1 MEKHHSKEEIP
12 RHNHKE
18 KQKKSGGKHLDQ
30 NRASN
35 SSKDHNRMVPKK
47 TENSKKDVLDT
58 GDKQRTKKKIK
69 GFNKKN
75 KISIDH
81 LLDFQSYEDLEEYQ
95 HKRSHGHRSK
105 AKYNSGRKYSD
116 THNKLQ
122 LQGMSFINVN
132 YKFVVDYRYNCM
144 PQKLDP
150 NVPIDLKHIL
160 QIIVPKGNTCPICL
174 SDDPVAPRMICSC
187 GHILCLTCLISLLE
201 SDIPTFNKKDEYT
214 IPQKYRECPL
224 CFSVIREKEIKP
236 VIIENIDER
245 FEIPKI
251 NDEVILT
258 LMSRYQ
264 DSVISLPKNLQR
276 HDDDFPMIDENSSYH
291 QYLRIFRGGL
301 EHILDMYDTDRRNI
315 LETFRNDS
323 EDYDEDSK
331 YVAKALKNI
340 ETDVDNWTNY
350 FSQTILERSHVL
362 QVDDSTSH
370 SSGLFYYYQT
380 GFNTSTKYVLS
391 PLDIKILK
399 TNYENDYTKLP
410 STIIAKVE
418 NIKYEDLTEEAA
430 TKKYKYLAH
439 YPLGTSLGFLE
450 CDWSK
455 SNYIDEGTWNNFKDD
470 LTKRSRNSARKLKR
484 EDREK
489 QRALINEEKRTRNF
503 FENENNGVLGY
514 QSEDEV
520 ARHFGS
526 LSIIDN
532 RNLPPLSSDSS
543 RNVEDALEALTDLQT
558 TIWGTKIPKP
568 ESEDSDSND
577 EWGTQELLRKAREEI
592 ENSKNNEGNAKGKK
606 KKKKLV
612 LLSSNSSW

>member
-1 MEKHHSKEEIP
+1 MEKNHSKEDIP
-12 RHNHKE
+12 HVDHREN
-18 KQKKSGGKHLDQ
+18 QKKRGGKHLDH
-30 NRASN
+30 NRALVN
-35 SSKDHNRMVPKK
+35 RKDYERIVSKK
-47 TENSKKDVLDT
+47 TDDSKRDVHNT
-58 GDKQRTKKKIK
+58 ADKLKTKKKIN
-69 GFNKKN
+69 GSNKKK

-95 HKRSHGHRSK
+95 HKRSNGHRSR

-132 YKFVVDYRYNCM
+132 YKFVVDYRYNCK

-174 SDDPVAPRMICSC
+174 SEDPVAPRMICSC

-236 VIIENIDER
+236 VIIENVDER

-264 DSVISLPKNLQR
+264 DSVIALPKNLQR
-276 HDDDFPMIDENSSYH
+276 HGDDFPMIDENGSYH

-301 EHILDMYDTDRRNI
+301 EHILDMYETDRRNI
-315 LETFRNDS
+315 LETLRKDS

-331 YVAKALKNI
+331 YVTKALKNI

-350 FSQTILERSHVL
+350 FSETILERSCV
-362 QVDDSTSH
+362 QQAGESTSH
-370 SSGLFYYYQT
+370 NFGLFYYYQT
-380 GFNTSTKYVLS
+380 GFNASTKYVLS

-399 TNYENDYTKLP
+399 TNYGNDYTKLP
-410 STIIAKVE
+410 SVIIAKVE

-430 TKKYKYLAH
+430 TKKYKYLSH

-455 SNYIDEGTWNNFKDD
+455 SSYIDEGTWNTFKDD
-470 LTKRSRNSARKLKR
+470 LIKRSKNSARKLKR

-489 QRALINEEKRTRNF
+489 QRALINEEKRTRSF

-514 QSEDEV
+514 QPEDEV

-532 RNLPPLSSDSS
+532 RYLPPLSSESS

-568 ESEDSDSND
+568 ESENSDSND
-577 EWGTQELLRKAREEI
+577 EWGTQELLRKAREEL
-592 ENSKNNEGNAKGKK
+592 ENCKNNESNAKGKK